1 MMKIWRGLSE
11 LLKNLQT
18 VMAIKP
24 LSAETEC
31 FRKRVKDSTIPL
43 ADKL

>member
-1 MMKIWRGLSE
+1 MMKIWRGLSQ
-11 LLKNLQT
+11 LVKNLET
-18 VMAIKP
+18 VMAIKS

-31 FRKRVKDSTIPL
+31 FRKRVKGNTIPL